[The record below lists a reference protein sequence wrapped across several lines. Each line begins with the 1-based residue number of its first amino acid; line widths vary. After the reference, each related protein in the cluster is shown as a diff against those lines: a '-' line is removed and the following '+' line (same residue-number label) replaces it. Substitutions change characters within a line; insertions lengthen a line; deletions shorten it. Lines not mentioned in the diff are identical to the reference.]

1 MKNYSKQLSLKS
13 VTSYWRLIHYHLPEN
28 YLSGANVKWKSLG
41 ISIIITSKTDQEK
54 EEQV

>member
-13 VTSYWRLIHYHLPEN
+13 VTSYWRLIHDHLPEN
-28 YLSGANVKWKSLG
+28 YLSGENVKWKSLG
-41 ISIIITSKTDQEK
+41 ISIIITRKIDQEK